1 MFWEQKIQ
9 YASLSDVGFRR
20 QNNQDAC
27 VVTLAPDRD
36 QWQHRGHLFVVA
48 DGMGGHAV
56 GELASKMAVD
66 TVPHT
71 FDKLRNLHPLAALK
85 TSLET
90 ANQKIYE
97 RGALNRDFL
106 RMGTTCTTLLLGP
119 MGAAIGHVGD
129 SRAYRVRRQQI
140 DQLTRDH
147 SLVWELIQQR
157 KVHPRDA
164 DRLYP
169 RNVITRSLGPEPAVD
184 VDVEGPMAVMPG
196 DVYLLCSDGL
206 TTYVNDSELGMI
218 ISELPPNEAC
228 RLLVHLANLRGG
240 SDNITVVIV
249 RAGDVPEGAQAD
261 DLPYP
266 MPETES
272 GGWGTFVLFCTFALL
287 AIVGFL
293 LLALTVNKLVGGGL
307 LAAAIVGA
315 AITWWRRPRQV
326 PPEMVVAPRDD
337 RSTNST
343 VIWRPYRTAS
353 ARLTPEFLHGIAKIE
368 SELHRAAV
376 DEHWPVELTE
386 RDEAFRKAQ
395 EALSGRKYSLALR
408 EYARSLDVLMV
419 GLLWQRR
426 QMQKENRTGKPATD
440 KPATDK
446 PTSENRPRP
455 ESATPPPANKS

>member
-9 YASLSDVGFRR
+9 FASLSDVGFRR
-20 QNNQDAC
+20 QNNQDSC
-27 VVTLAPDRD
+27 VVTLAPDRE
-36 QWQHRGHLFVVA
+36 QWQQRGHLFVVA

-71 FDKLRNLHPLAALK
+71 FDKLRNQHPLAALK
-85 TSLET
+85 ASLET
-90 ANQKIYE
+90 ANHKIYE

-119 MGAAIGHVGD
+119 LGAVIGHVGD
-129 SRAYRVRRQQI
+129 SRAYRVRRQQV

-169 RNVITRSLGPEPAVD
+169 RNVITRSLGPEPTVD
-184 VDVEGPMAVMPG
+184 VDIEGPTTVLPG
-196 DVYLLCSDGL
+196 DAFLLCSDGL
-206 TTYVNDSELGMI
+206 TTYVKDSELGQI
-218 ISELPPNEAC
+218 VSELPPNEAC

-240 SDNITVVIV
+240 SDNITVVVV
-249 RAGDVPEGAQAD
+249 RAGDVPTGAEAAE
-261 DLPYP
+261 LPFP
-266 MPETES
+266 VAETEAAD
-272 GGWGTFVLFCTFALL
+272 WGTFVLFCTFALT

-293 LLALTVNKLVGGGL
+293 LLALTVHALVGGL
-307 LAAAIVGA
+307 LVAAATLGTG
-315 AITWWRRPRQV
+315 ITLWRRPRQSL
-326 PPEMVVAPRDD
+326 PVVAERDD
-337 RSTNST
+337 RSNST
-343 VIWRPYRTAS
+343 IIWRPYRTAS
-353 ARLTPEFLHGIAKIE
+353 AKLAPDFLHGLAKIE

-376 DEHWPVELTE
+376 DEHWPVELAE
-386 RDEAFRKAQ
+386 REEAFRKAQ
-395 EALSGRKYSLALR
+395 EALAAKKYSVALR

-426 QMQKENRTGKPATD
+426 QMQKDGRTGKPAAD
-440 KPATDK
+440 GR
-446 PTSENRPRP
+446 SRP
-455 ESATPPPANKS
+455 ENSTPPPLNKS

>member
-9 YASLSDVGFRR
+9 YACLSDVGFRR
-20 QNNQDAC
+20 QNNQDSC
-27 VVTLAPDRD
+27 VVTLAPDRE
-36 QWQHRGHLFVVA
+36 QWQQRGHLFVVA

-71 FDKLRNLHPLAALK
+71 FDKLRSQHTLAALK
-85 TSLET
+85 IAVET
-90 ANQKIYE
+90 ANQKIHE
-97 RGALNRDFL
+97 RGALNREFL

-119 MGAAIGHVGD
+119 LGAAIAHVGD
-129 SRAYRVRRQQI
+129 SRAYRIRQHQI

-169 RNVITRSLGPEPAVD
+169 RNVITRSLGPEPTVD
-184 VDVEGPMAVMPG
+184 VDIEGPTAVMPG
-196 DVYLLCSDGL
+196 DAYLLCSDGL
-206 TTYVNDSELGMI
+206 TTYLSDAELGMI
-218 ISELPPNEAC
+218 VSELPPNEAC

-240 SDNITVVIV
+240 SDNITVVIAK
-249 RAGDVPEGAQAD
+249 AGEVPPEVEGTSP
-261 DLPYP
+261 PYP
-266 MPETES
+266 VVLENES
-272 GGWGTFVLFCTFALL
+272 ADWGTFVLFCTFALA

-293 LLALTVNKLVGGGL
+293 LLALTIHKLVGGIL
-307 LAAAIVGA
+307 VAAAVVGTI
-315 AITWWRRPRQV
+315 ITWWRRPKSSV
-326 PPEMVVAPRDD
+326 PPGLIRDD

-343 VIWRPYRTAS
+343 IIWRPYRTAS
-353 ARLTPEFLHGIAKIE
+353 AKLTPDFLHNLAKME

-376 DEHWPVELTE
+376 EEHWPVEMSE

-395 EALSGRKYSLALR
+395 EALGAKKYSLALR

-426 QMQKENRTGKPATD
+426 QMQKDNRTGKTGAES
-440 KPATDK
+440 K
-446 PTSENRPRP
+446 PRP
-455 ESATPPPANKS
+455 EGTTPPPVNKS